1 MSNQRISVSISTLL
15 LIPATV
21 FLTLLL
27 WQLRGL
33 LLVLMIAVVLAA
45 SIVPVVNWTER
56 FQIPRWLSVV
66 VVYLVLFAGL
76 TGMAVLIGPAVV
88 DQIELLVS
96 QLPVYADNFR
106 SLYETWINHLT
117 LTRPELVRE
126 LFHPEAFTTWAI
138 RSSQQLILRSYSVT
152 AGLLGGI
159 LSLILAIF
167 ISGYMVVDS
176 KNLIWGLVR
185 LFPQPWETR
194 LVAQVTP
201 ISRRMGSYIRG
212 RVLVSLA
219 LSVVVAA
226 GLSFLG
232 LSEFALGLG
241 AIAGVTN
248 LVPFV
253 GPILGAIPALI
264 VALSQGGWLLLW
276 VLIFF
281 VVVQNIEAYFLDPFL
296 VGSSVGLHP
305 LYQLLAVLGGTQVL
319 GLIGAL
325 IVPPWIAGAAV
336 LIENLY
342 LKPKLTSEQQ
352 ETGPS
357 ALSLSSKAEVAAN

>member
-1 MSNQRISVSISTLL
+1 MSNQRSVSISTLL
-15 LIPATV
+15 AIPAMV
-21 FLTLLL
+21 LLTILL

-33 LLVLMIAVVLAA
+33 IFVLMTAVVLAA
-45 SIVPVVNWTER
+45 SIAPVVNWAER

-66 VVYLVLFAGL
+66 TVYFTLFAGL
-76 TGMAVLIGPAVV
+76 IGVAVLIGPAVV

-96 QLPVYADNFR
+96 QLPVYAANFR
-106 SLYETWINHLT
+106 ALYETWINHLT

-126 LFHPEAFTTWAI
+126 LFHPEALTTWAI
-138 RSSQQLILRSYSVT
+138 RSSQQLILRSYDVT

-159 LSLILAIF
+159 FSLILAIF

-176 KNLIWGLVR
+176 ENLIQGLVR
-185 LFPQPWETR
+185 LFPQPWETQ
-194 LVAQVTP
+194 LTAQVAP
-201 ISRRMGSYIRG
+201 IGRRMGSYIRG
-212 RVLVSLA
+212 RILVSLA
-219 LSVVVAA
+219 LSVVVAV
-226 GLSFLG
+226 GLSLLG

-264 VALSQGGWLLLW
+264 VALSQGGWLLLS
-276 VLIFF
+276 VVSLFA
-281 VVVQNIEAYFLDPFL
+281 VVQSLETYILDPFL

-325 IVPPWIAGAAV
+325 VVPPWIAGAAV

-342 LKPKLTSEQQ
+342 LKPKLTSNQQ
-352 ETGPS
+352 KAAPS
-357 ALSLSSKAEVAAN
+357 VLSLSPEAKAAN